1 MQMFYYMIVMVV
13 TRVYMFVKTHQTR
26 YLEEMYFIV
35 HKLYL
40 SKIILKEKNYDYKKL
55 MILNALI

>member
-1 MQMFYYMIVMVV
+1 MQMFYNAIVMVV
-13 TRVYMFVKTHQTR
+13 TRVYLLVKTHQTR
-26 YLEEMYFIV
+26 YLKEMYFIV

-55 MILNALI
+55 IIFNALI